1 MPHMRPTRPRTAHR
15 AQRRRTR
22 IPPRRSRRL
31 ARTHRTRSP
40 TTTKGHPMIPE
51 QALKAGAYAMFKRS
65 IETLPPEKQALY
77 GSWYEH
83 NEAGAN
89 EEFEIA
95 AGIIIQ
101 AALPHIEAAL
111 RKQIAAEQGAP
122 AANAFLGFN

>member
-1 MPHMRPTRPRTAHR
+1 
-15 AQRRRTR
+15 
-22 IPPRRSRRL
+22 
-31 ARTHRTRSP
+31 
-40 TTTKGHPMIPE
+40 MIPE

-101 AALPHIEAAL
+101 AALPHIETAL
-111 RKQIAAEQGAP
+111 RKQIAAAIQRRKRDLAEGYSDIALAMLEAGMEE
-122 AANAFLGFN
+122 AARIAEEGNPK

>member
-1 MPHMRPTRPRTAHR
+1 
-15 AQRRRTR
+15 
-22 IPPRRSRRL
+22 
-31 ARTHRTRSP
+31 
-40 TTTKGHPMIPE
+40 MIPE

-101 AALPHIEAAL
+101 AALPHVNARILDLVRADLRAEAMIQGWVTQVFEHAATYTPDWYQKQEAAF
-111 RKQIAAEQGAP
+111 RIAEEGTTK
-122 AANAFLGFN
+122 

>member
-1 MPHMRPTRPRTAHR
+1 
-15 AQRRRTR
+15 
-22 IPPRRSRRL
+22 
-31 ARTHRTRSP
+31 
-40 TTTKGHPMIPE
+40 MIPE

-101 AALPHIEAAL
+101 AALPHIRA
-111 RKQIAAEQGAP
+111 QIAAAIQRRKRDLAEGYSDIALAMLEAGMEE
-122 AANAFLGFN
+122 AARIAEEGNPK

>member
-1 MPHMRPTRPRTAHR
+1 
-15 AQRRRTR
+15 
-22 IPPRRSRRL
+22 
-31 ARTHRTRSP
+31 
-40 TTTKGHPMIPE
+40 MIPE
-51 QALKAGAYAMFKRS
+51 QALKAGAYAMFKHS

-101 AALPHIEAAL
+101 AALPHLEAAL
-111 RKQIAAEQGAP
+111 RQQIATEIRLGINEYSGQLIEQAARIAEKG
-122 AANAFLGFN
+122 NTK

>member
-1 MPHMRPTRPRTAHR
+1 
-15 AQRRRTR
+15 
-22 IPPRRSRRL
+22 
-31 ARTHRTRSP
+31 
-40 TTTKGHPMIPE
+40 MIPE

-101 AALPHIEAAL
+101 AALPHLEAAL
-111 RKQIAAEQGAP
+111 RKQIAADIERRKRDLAEGYADMAKAMLEAGMEE
-122 AANAFLGFN
+122 AARIAEKGNTK

>member
-1 MPHMRPTRPRTAHR
+1 
-15 AQRRRTR
+15 
-22 IPPRRSRRL
+22 
-31 ARTHRTRSP
+31 
-40 TTTKGHPMIPE
+40 
-51 QALKAGAYAMFKRS
+51 MFKRS

-101 AALPHIEAAL
+101 AALPHIRA
-111 RKQIAAEQGAP
+111 QIAAAIQRRKRDLAEGYSDIALAMLEAGMEE
-122 AANAFLGFN
+122 AARIAEEGNPK